1 MNNKFNHNFFKI
13 SIPKNI
19 KINSINS
26 INSNKSINMKNNY
39 IKYNNPNYISSIRKE
54 FKEKFPAIKN
64 SLDNVEHIEIE
75 ELLIDLY
82 KNYPYGMDFG
92 MFEVKCL
99 KQDIREIIYHKD
111 ANSDIISYC
120 IVFMSRHIREI

>member
-1 MNNKFNHNFFKI
+1 
-13 SIPKNI
+13 
-19 KINSINS
+19 
-26 INSNKSINMKNNY
+26 MKNNY